1 MVDNILMDYNKKSV
15 VTAAG
20 TVEYRQALRL
30 LQVYNTRFRV
40 KDLCNSTVK
49 FTEYDLVPGYIFM
62 TKETHFQRI
71 QHCILA
77 NKNPNIARL
86 FK

>member
-1 MVDNILMDYNKKSV
+1 MVDNLLMDYRKKSV

-40 KDLCNSTVK
+40 NDLCNSLIR

-62 TKETHFQRI
+62 MKETHFRKV

-77 NKNPNIARL
+77 NKNPNIAQL